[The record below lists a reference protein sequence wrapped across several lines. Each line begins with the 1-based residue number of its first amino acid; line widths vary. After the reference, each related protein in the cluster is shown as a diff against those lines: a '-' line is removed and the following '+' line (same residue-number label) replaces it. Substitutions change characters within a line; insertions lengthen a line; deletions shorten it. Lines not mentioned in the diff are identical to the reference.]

1 MNSFNKKQ
9 YWAIKNHFDKVDNT
23 TTQSGIYLWSRVNK
37 NNILCTYVG
46 QAENIKERKFD
57 YYAVLSG
64 ITYPT
69 KHFEASLKFHK
80 SDTNPWKHEVLELC
94 PIDKLDE
101 REKYWIEYYDNK
113 EYCNNYNTIYASHDK
128 IRTTAKKYDKY
139 LNVYKE
145 RFSTL
150 LKRLNIEINENNI
163 IINMKKNKDNTNN
176 KLSEDALFE
185 IKEELKELIK

>member
-23 TTQSGIYLWSRVNK
+23 TTQSGIYLWSRVDKNK
-37 NNILCTYVG
+37 IFHAYVG
-46 QAENIKERKFD
+46 QAINIKERKWN
-57 YYAVLSG
+57 YIAPLMG
-64 ITYPT
+64 AKWPERHI
-69 KHFEASLKFHK
+69 EASILKYK
-80 SDTNPWKHEVLELC
+80 NDSNPWKHEVLELC

-150 LKRLNIEINENNI
+150 LKRLNVEISENNVI
-163 IINMKKNKDNTNN
+163 ISIKKNKDNTNN

-185 IKEELKELIK
+185 IKEELIK

>member
-1 MNSFNKKQ
+1 MNSFNRKQ

-46 QAENIKERKFD
+46 QAKNIKERKFN
-57 YYAVLSG
+57 YYAVLCG
-64 ITYPT
+64 IDYPK
-69 KHFEASLKFHK
+69 KHFEQSLKFYK
-80 SDTNPWKHEVLELC
+80 NDVNPWKHEVLELC

-113 EYCNNYNTIYASHDK
+113 EYCDCYNITHASHDK

-150 LKRLNIEINENNI
+150 LKRLNVEISEDNI

-176 KLSEDALFE
+176 KLSKDALFE